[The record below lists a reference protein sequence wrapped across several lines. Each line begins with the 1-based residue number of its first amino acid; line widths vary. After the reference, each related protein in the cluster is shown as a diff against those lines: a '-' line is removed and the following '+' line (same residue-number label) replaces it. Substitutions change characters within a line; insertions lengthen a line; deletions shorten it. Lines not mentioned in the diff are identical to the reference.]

1 MAFKAW
7 DVSPDEMQMIIDEY
21 LRSLI
26 AYIPLTIDGAAAL
39 DEHGDPVTKM
49 IWKDS
54 PCVVGLCN
62 WLNISKNTFSRWC
75 RDEGERYHEQAVW
88 AKQRIEEYLVSHIPT
103 ARQAEGY
110 KFVLMN
116 DFKESWKDKQELELG
131 PETRASEALT
141 AISLR
146 DKLTLIIEASEKARN
161 TMRSLPEDDAESD
174 DKD

>member
-1 MAFKAW
+1 
-7 DVSPDEMQMIIDEY
+7 
-21 LRSLI
+21 
-26 AYIPLTIDGAAAL
+26 
-39 DEHGDPVTKM
+39 
-49 IWKDS
+49 
-54 PCVVGLCN
+54 
-62 WLNISKNTFSRWC
+62 
-75 RDEGERYHEQAVW
+75 
-88 AKQRIEEYLVSHIPT
+88 
-103 ARQAEGY
+103 
-110 KFVLMN
+110 MN